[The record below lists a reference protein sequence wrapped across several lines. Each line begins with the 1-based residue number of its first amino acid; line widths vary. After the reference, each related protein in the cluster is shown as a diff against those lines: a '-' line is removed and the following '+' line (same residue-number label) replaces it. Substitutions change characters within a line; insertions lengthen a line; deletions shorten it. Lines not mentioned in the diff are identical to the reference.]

1 MSDPQAEKA
10 IRDTMNDL
18 AAGGMPRNSA
28 TVPEASWKRLIDDG
42 ASRADALE
50 RIYKEIG
57 DMKQRG
63 ELAVPDDPSENWQL
77 T

>member
-1 MSDPQAEKA
+1 
-10 IRDTMNDL
+10 
-18 AAGGMPRNSA
+18 MPRNSA